1 MTEHV
6 APLPRNVLDAI
17 SSAGIDV
24 ARLAKAAGLT
34 SSKLERGMTYAESD
48 RFLTAAWEAIGDPAF
63 GLVIGTA
70 IKPELYSVV
79 GFSAL
84 TSATLGAAFEKLI
97 RYNRLVWGDFSEI
110 VRSPGRATLRLVH
123 VGPERPYT
131 RAKVDMQLA
140 GKVAFANRFTG
151 VSIVPVA
158 VTLRSARPTWASRY
172 QDVFGCPVQ
181 FGCEE
186 DSITFRQQDLD
197 RPLISANAD
206 ISPILERRAEEML
219 ARTDQTGIS
228 GRVRVVLQRH
238 LRGDEP
244 QLARVAHELGMSMRT
259 LQRRLSEEGARF
271 GDLLDDVRHAM
282 AAEYLATDSM
292 NLMEMAFLLG
302 FSDPNSFFRAFRRW
316 TGTTPD
322 AYRRQRHRTA
332 RQTNTHEA

>member
-1 MTEHV
+1 
-6 APLPRNVLDAI
+6 
-17 SSAGIDV
+17 
-24 ARLAKAAGLT
+24 
-34 SSKLERGMTYAESD
+34 
-48 RFLTAAWEAIGDPAF
+48 
-63 GLVIGTA
+63 
-70 IKPELYSVV
+70 
-79 GFSAL
+79 
-84 TSATLGAAFEKLI
+84 
-97 RYNRLVWGDFSEI
+97 
-110 VRSPGRATLRLVH
+110 
-123 VGPERPYT
+123 
-131 RAKVDMQLA
+131 MQLA

-151 VSIVPVA
+151 VTIVPVA
-158 VTLRSARPTWASRY
+158 VTLRRARPRWASRY
-172 QDVFGCPVQ
+172 KDAFGCPVQ
-181 FGCEE
+181 FGCDE

-197 RPLISANAD
+197 RPLTSANAD

-244 QLARVAHELGMSMRT
+244 QLASIARELGMSMRT

-271 GDLLDDVRHAM
+271 GDLLDDVRHSM

-322 AYRRQRHRTA
+322 AYRRQHHKTA
-332 RQTNTHEA
+332 RELNPRQA

>member
-1 MTEHV
+1 MPEHV
-6 APLPRNVLDAI
+6 APLPRNLLDAI

-24 ARLAKAAGLT
+24 PRLARAVGLT
-34 SSKLERGMTYAESD
+34 LSKLQRGVTYRESD
-48 RFLTAAWEAIGDPAF
+48 RFLTAVWEAIGDPAF
-63 GLVIGTA
+63 GLVVGIV

-84 TSATLGAAFEKLI
+84 TSTTLEAAFEKHT
-97 RYNRLVWGDFSEI
+97 RYSRLVWGDFTEI
-110 VRSPGRATLRLVH
+110 VRSPGGATIRLVH

-131 RAKVDMQLA
+131 RAKLDMQLA
-140 GKVAFANRFTG
+140 SKVAFANRFTG

-158 VTLRSARPTWASRY
+158 VTLQRPRPTWASRY

-181 FGCEE
+181 FGNDE
-186 DSITFRQQDLD
+186 DSIAFRQQDLD

-206 ISPILERRAEEML
+206 ISPILERRAQEML
-219 ARTDQTGIS
+219 ARTDQSGVS
-228 GRVRVVLQRH
+228 GRVRAILQRH

-244 QLARVAHELGMSMRT
+244 HLTSVAHELGISART
-259 LQRRLSEEGARF
+259 LQRRLSEEGATF

-282 AAEYLATDSM
+282 AAEYLTADSM
-292 NLMEMAFLLG
+292 NLMEIAFLLG

-322 AYRRQRHRTA
+322 VYRRQRDKTA
-332 RQTNTHEA
+332 RETI